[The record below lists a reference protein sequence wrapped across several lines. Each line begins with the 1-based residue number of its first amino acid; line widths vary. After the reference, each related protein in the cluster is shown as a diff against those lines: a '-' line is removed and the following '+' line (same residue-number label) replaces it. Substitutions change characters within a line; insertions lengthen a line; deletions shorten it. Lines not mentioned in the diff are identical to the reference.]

1 MDNSHSVTDNIYPS
15 IDGISNTM
23 EKDLPA
29 SKSTGII
36 SDGDDDEKNLDQQE
50 DSTDGIILSTNVLIT
65 FIPNIIVPTSVL
77 IIIEI
82 AVKGKVT
89 VNIYF
94 CCILFEL
101 LRNLSLSG

>member
-36 SDGDDDEKNLDQQE
+36 SDGDDEKNTDHE
-50 DSTDGIILSTNVLIT
+50 EASSTDGIILSTNVRIT
-65 FIPNIIVPTSVL
+65 LFIPNIIAQVL
-77 IIIEI
+77 FY
-82 AVKGKVT
+82 AVIKM
-89 VNIYF
+89 I
-94 CCILFEL
+94 
-101 LRNLSLSG
+101 